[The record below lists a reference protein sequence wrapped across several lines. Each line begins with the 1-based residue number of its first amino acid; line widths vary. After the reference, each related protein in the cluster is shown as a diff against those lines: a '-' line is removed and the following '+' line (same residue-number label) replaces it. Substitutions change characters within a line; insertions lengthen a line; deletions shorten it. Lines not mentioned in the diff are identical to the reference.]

1 VPRSERGAR
10 RGAAPRFPLL
20 LRIGAWTR
28 SAVADLS
35 LRPTGRPIRQI
46 SPNGGANP
54 SMETEAA
61 TVFGCVDTHTHTHY
75 AAAVHQH
82 GRLRGHREFPAT
94 DRGYHK
100 LLAWMRRIRGQVVIV
115 SSTHRPLPSCGS
127 CASWRSRVISSP
139 ICSAA
144 PAPRSASRTAASRH
158 RARSARRPPFSSRRS
173 RSAHSLRRI
182 AWASSADRRAAC
194 LIAC

>member
-1 VPRSERGAR
+1 LPRSERGAR

-100 LLAWMRRIRGQVVIV
+100 LLAWMRRTRGQVVDV
-115 SSTHRPLPSCGS
+115 SSTHRPLQLSLPS
-127 CASWRSRVISSP
+127 SSSLR
-139 ICSAA
+139 CSVRRRARRRGCTA
-144 PAPRSASRTAASRH
+144 WLGLHDRPNRAPR
-158 RARSARRPPFSSRRS
+158 RRPRSQGSWIRVPPKSR
-173 RSAHSLRRI
+173 AKT
-182 AWASSADRRAAC
+182 
-194 LIAC
+194 